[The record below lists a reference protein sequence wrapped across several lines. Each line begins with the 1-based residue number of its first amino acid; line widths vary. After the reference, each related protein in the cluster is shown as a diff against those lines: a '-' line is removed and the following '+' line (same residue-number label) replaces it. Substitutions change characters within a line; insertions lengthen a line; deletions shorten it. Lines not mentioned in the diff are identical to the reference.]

1 MTLHFESNM
10 EVLRKRYPGLRE
22 LTPAHEGESKDEF
35 VRSSLQPI
43 VKKLNHR
50 RGVGVFLVE
59 GVGQGECFDWLQD
72 YLSKDESIFIVVE
85 PDDAR
90 FASLCRARDLRPI
103 FENRRVQI
111 ILSDKLSEF
120 SSQILSSFNKRRA
133 ALLPFLTVIRSPF
146 VRSEDHSFF
155 DLCEKQLENN
165 LDLFSSMTGYRQDGL
180 TGLRYFVQNIPWI
193 ESSGGISAF
202 ENKFSHASAI
212 VASTGPSL
220 SKALPLLKR
229 LQETH
234 VIIAADASLK
244 ILLKA
249 GIQPHFV
256 CTLERELASK
266 PFFDGIE
273 ASAATAQ
280 LVAFPEV
287 PAEVIQAYAGPKLVA
302 YRKQLSHLYFEQQAP
317 RGVIGAGHSVAHM
330 CMHLAAYLGCKDIAL
345 VGQDLAFDPDSLSTH
360 AENVAY
366 FSWSQANSQDDL
378 KARLAEE
385 KDQLFWMPGN
395 LRELVPTRGYYIV
408 FAWEFGAQ
416 AASLNAKVVNCTDG
430 GMKIPGI
437 AWQDFASWIEQS
449 SRAVDLEKIFLAGS
463 PGEQKG
469 KIDLKPLIQSIKA
482 WEQNLSNQSF
492 VLKALGAQSNPSSSD
507 PFLAQAVEI
516 LKILKKDHVIEAF
529 AQDILG
535 KELIPS
541 ETKLVGI
548 ERPEEMS
555 AEDLRS
561 LAAYFDLVV
570 SGLSD
575 SRAVLTQKAK

>member
-1 MTLHFESNM
+1 MSPHFESNM
-10 EVLRKRYPGLRE
+10 EALRKRYPGLRD
-22 LTPAHEGESKDEF
+22 LTPAFEGEVKVE
-35 VRSSLQPI
+35 VARSSHQPI
-43 VKKLNHR
+43 IKKLNHR

-85 PDDAR
+85 PDDVR
-90 FASLCRARDLRPI
+90 FASLCKTRDLRPI

-146 VRSEDHSFF
+146 VRSEDQSFF

-180 TGLRYFVQNIPWI
+180 TGLRYFVENIPWI

-220 SKALPLLKR
+220 SKALPILKR
-229 LQETH
+229 LQNTH

-273 ASAATAQ
+273 ASAATAH

-287 PAEVIQAYAGPKLVA
+287 PAEVIQAYLGPKIVA

-366 FSWSQANSQDDL
+366 FSWSQANSEDEL

-385 KDQLFWMPGN
+385 RDQLFWMPGN

-416 AASLNAKVVNCTDG
+416 AGSLNAKVVNCTDG

-437 AWQDFASWIEQS
+437 EWQDFGAWIEQS
-449 SRAVDLEKIFLAGS
+449 SRAADLSGLLAVS
-463 PGEQKG
+463 PGGHKG
-469 KIDLKPLIQSIKA
+469 KIDLSPLIQSIRA

-492 VLKALGAQSNPSSSD
+492 VLKALGAQSNPSSTD
-507 PFLAQAVEI
+507 PFLAQSVQI
-516 LKILKKDHVIEAF
+516 LRTLKKDHVIEAF

-548 ERPEEMS
+548 EKPEEMS
-555 AEDLRS
+555 LEDLRS
-561 LAAYFDLVV
+561 LAAYFDLIV
-570 SGLSD
+570 SGLAD

>member
-1 MTLHFESNM
+1 MSPHFESNM
-10 EVLRKRYPGLRE
+10 EALRKRYPGLRE
-22 LTPAHEGESKDEF
+22 LTPAVEGEIKVE
-35 VRSSLQPI
+35 VARSSHQPI
-43 VKKLNHR
+43 IKKLNHR

-72 YLSKDESIFIVVE
+72 YLSRDESIFIVVE
-85 PDDAR
+85 PDDVR
-90 FASLCRARDLRPI
+90 FASLCKARDLRPI

-146 VRSEDHSFF
+146 VRSEDQSFF

-180 TGLRYFVQNIPWI
+180 TGLRYFVENIPWI

-220 SKALPLLKR
+220 SKALPILKR
-229 LQETH
+229 LQNTH

-273 ASAATAQ
+273 ASAATAH

-287 PAEVIQAYAGPKLVA
+287 PAEVIQAYLGPKIVA

-366 FSWSQANSQDDL
+366 FSWSQANSEDEL

-385 KDQLFWMPGN
+385 RDQLFWMPGN

-416 AASLNAKVVNCTDG
+416 AGSLNAKVVNCTDG

-437 AWQDFASWIEQS
+437 EWQDFGAWIEQS
-449 SRAVDLEKIFLAGS
+449 SRAADLSGLLAVS
-463 PGEQKG
+463 PGGHKG
-469 KIDLKPLIQSIKA
+469 KIDLSPLIQSIRA

-492 VLKALGAQSNPSSSD
+492 VLKALGAQSNPSSTD
-507 PFLAQAVEI
+507 PFLAQSVQI
-516 LKILKKDHVIEAF
+516 LRTLKKDHVIEAF

-541 ETKLVGI
+541 ETTLVGI
-548 ERPEEMS
+548 EKPEEMS
-555 AEDLRS
+555 LEDLRS
-561 LAAYFDLVV
+561 LAAYFDLIV
-570 SGLSD
+570 SGLAD